1 MAFKFRYK
9 LTTIGRWAFL
19 GGMLLAVLSG
29 FTEIPNL
36 ALTLFILGLIV
47 GFLNVT
53 EKESTPFLIAVIA
66 LLLIGVS
73 SLQLGGLTAVV
84 ISILNNFVAFV
95 AAAGLIVALKQ
106 VITVI
111 RPPMSA

>member
-1 MAFKFRYK
+1 MKFKHN

-19 GGMLLAVLSG
+19 GGIVLAVLSG

-53 EKESTPFLIAVIA
+53 EKESTSFLIAVIA

-73 SLQLGGLTAVV
+73 SLQLVGGLTTVV
-84 ISILNNFVAFV
+84 ISVLNNFVAFV

-106 VITVI
+106 VIIVI
-111 RPPMSA
+111 RPPMT